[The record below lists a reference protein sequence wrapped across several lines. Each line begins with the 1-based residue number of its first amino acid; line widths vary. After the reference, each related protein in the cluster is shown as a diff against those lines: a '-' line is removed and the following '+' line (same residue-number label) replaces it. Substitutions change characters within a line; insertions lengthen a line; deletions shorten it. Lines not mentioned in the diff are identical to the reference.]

1 MSSSRPLDD
10 AQKQGGFL
18 QAVQSQ
24 VKIESNN
31 FGFSKVMTEK
41 LSLSHQTVGKITM
54 VTTESRQKIQTT
66 FCLIACLRFLSYSF
80 RLPLMEISVKLL
92 NLSSSHVRW
101 VSDLVYC

>member
-54 VTTESRQKIQTT
+54 VTTETRLINMVVNFLQQGMTY
-66 FCLIACLRFLSYSF
+66 FYFRLLLIASFAFL
-80 RLPLMEISVKLL
+80 LD
-92 NLSSSHVRW
+92 LSSNHSRW
-101 VSDLVYC
+101 VFDMLYC

>member
-24 VKIESNN
+24 VKIE
-31 FGFSKVMTEK
+31 FKIYCFSQVMTEK

-54 VTTESRQKIQTT
+54 VTTETGLVNMVVNPVQQGMKC
-66 FCLIACLRFLSYSF
+66 FFSF
-80 RLPLMEISVKLL
+80 RLLL
-92 NLSSSHVRW
+92 KASFAFLLDLSSNHGRW
-101 VSDLVYC
+101 VFDLLYC

>member
-54 VTTESRQKIQTT
+54 VTTETRLKKMVVN
-66 FCLIACLRFLSYSF
+66 FLQQGMTYFSF
-80 RLPLMEISVKLL
+80 RLLL
-92 NLSSSHVRW
+92 IASFAFLLDLSSNHSRW
-101 VSDLVYC
+101 VFDMLYC

>member
-54 VTTESRQKIQTT
+54 VTTESRQKYRQH
-66 FCLIACLRFLSYSF
+66 FA
-80 RLPLMEISVKLL
+80 
-92 NLSSSHVRW
+92 
-101 VSDLVYC
+101 

>member
-1 MSSSRPLDD
+1 MMHKKDD

-41 LSLSHQTVGKITM
+41 LSLSH
-54 VTTESRQKIQTT
+54 
-66 FCLIACLRFLSYSF
+66 
-80 RLPLMEISVKLL
+80 
-92 NLSSSHVRW
+92 
-101 VSDLVYC
+101 

>member
-41 LSLSHQTVGKITM
+41 LSLSHQTVGKTTM
-54 VTTESRQKIQTT
+54 VTTETRLECKAFKLEKWGMI
-66 FCLIACLRFLSYSF
+66 SF
-80 RLPLMEISVKLL
+80 SCRLPWMEIV
-92 NLSSSHVRW
+92 VF
-101 VSDLVYC
+101 C

>member
-31 FGFSKVMTEK
+31 LGFSKVMTEK

-54 VTTESRQKIQTT
+54 VTTETRLKKMVVN
-66 FCLIACLRFLSYSF
+66 FLQQGMTYFSF
-80 RLPLMEISVKLL
+80 RLLL
-92 NLSSSHVRW
+92 IASFAFLLDLSSNHSRW
-101 VSDLVYC
+101 VFDMLYC